1 MKRYKKSELL
11 QITGILEETNESLM
25 KQFNQISQEELVDIM
40 TQCQDI
46 AIQAGT
52 YIESLEPKIGRIST
66 DIVKL
71 LEQYCELIYQISI
84 GFPDKTNCFNLVSNV
99 KHLLKKLKS
108 LLQNKYKDRKEVV
121 FLPYKAS
128 MWDSLESVWKSA
140 DDDGETDAYVIPI
153 PYYDKNSDGSFG
165 MMHYEGDMYP
175 DYVPITS
182 WEEYSFEERRPDI
195 IFIHNPYDETNK
207 VTSVHP
213 FFYSKNLKQYTDK
226 LVYIPYFILD
236 EVNINDELE
245 IQNIEHFCLLPAVI
259 HANKVIVQSENM
271 RQIYIKVLV
280 KNTGEKTRQYWEDKI
295 YGTGSP
301 KIDRLAYVRKTDL
314 DIPEEWLKII
324 RKPDGS
330 WKKIIFYNV
339 SVAALLNT
347 KEQMI
352 IKIKDV
358 LKVFKENSGEI
369 ALLFRPHPLMRET
382 IKAMREELLE
392 EYDEIISTYRQEN
405 WGIYDDT
412 PDIDRAIILSDAYY
426 GTNSSVVP
434 MYKATKKPIMIQNEE
449 VLQYV

>member
-1 MKRYKKSELL
+1 
-11 QITGILEETNESLM
+11 
-25 KQFNQISQEELVDIM
+25 
-40 TQCQDI
+40 
-46 AIQAGT
+46 
-52 YIESLEPKIGRIST
+52 
-66 DIVKL
+66 
-71 LEQYCELIYQISI
+71 
-84 GFPDKTNCFNLVSNV
+84 
-99 KHLLKKLKS
+99 
-108 LLQNKYKDRKEVV
+108 
-121 FLPYKAS
+121 

-301 KIDRLAYVRKTDL
+301 KIDRLTSVSKKDL
-314 DIPEEWLKII
+314 DIPENWLKII

>member
-52 YIESLEPKIGRIST
+52 YIESLESKIGRIST

-84 GFPDKTNCFNLVSNV
+84 GFPDKTNCFNLVGNV

-121 FLPYKAS
+121 FLRYKAS

-259 HANKVIVQSENM
+259 HVNKVIVQSENM

-301 KIDRLAYVRKTDL
+301 KIDRLTSVSKKDL
-314 DIPEEWLKII
+314 DIPENWLKII

>member
-1 MKRYKKSELL
+1 
-11 QITGILEETNESLM
+11 
-25 KQFNQISQEELVDIM
+25 
-40 TQCQDI
+40 
-46 AIQAGT
+46 
-52 YIESLEPKIGRIST
+52 
-66 DIVKL
+66 
-71 LEQYCELIYQISI
+71 
-84 GFPDKTNCFNLVSNV
+84 
-99 KHLLKKLKS
+99 
-108 LLQNKYKDRKEVV
+108 
-121 FLPYKAS
+121 
-128 MWDSLESVWKSA
+128 
-140 DDDGETDAYVIPI
+140 
-153 PYYDKNSDGSFG
+153 
-165 MMHYEGDMYP
+165 
-175 DYVPITS
+175 
-182 WEEYSFEERRPDI
+182 
-195 IFIHNPYDETNK
+195 
-207 VTSVHP
+207 
-213 FFYSKNLKQYTDK
+213 
-226 LVYIPYFILD
+226 
-236 EVNINDELE
+236 
-245 IQNIEHFCLLPAVI
+245 
-259 HANKVIVQSENM
+259 M

-295 YGTGSP
+295 YGTGSH
-301 KIDRLAYVRKTDL
+301 KIDRLTSVSKKDL
-314 DIPEEWLKII
+314 DIPENWLKII

-330 WKKIIFYNV
+330 WKKIVFYNV

>member
-1 MKRYKKSELL
+1 MAE
-11 QITGILEETNESLM
+11 
-25 KQFNQISQEELVDIM
+25 F
-40 TQCQDI
+40 
-46 AIQAGT
+46 
-52 YIESLEPKIGRIST
+52 ST

-84 GFPDKTNCFNLVSNV
+84 GFPDKTNCFNLVGNV

-330 WKKIIFYNV
+330 WKKIIFTM
-339 SVAALLNT
+339 SVW
-347 KEQMI
+347 
-352 IKIKDV
+352 
-358 LKVFKENSGEI
+358 
-369 ALLFRPHPLMRET
+369 RHC
-382 IKAMREELLE
+382 
-392 EYDEIISTYRQEN
+392 
-405 WGIYDDT
+405 
-412 PDIDRAIILSDAYY
+412 
-426 GTNSSVVP
+426 
-434 MYKATKKPIMIQNEE
+434 
-449 VLQYV
+449 